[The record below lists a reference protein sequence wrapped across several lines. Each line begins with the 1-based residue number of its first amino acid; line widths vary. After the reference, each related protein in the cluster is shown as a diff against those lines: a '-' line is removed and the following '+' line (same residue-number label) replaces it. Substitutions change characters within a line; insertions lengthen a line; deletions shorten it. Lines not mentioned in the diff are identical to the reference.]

1 MAYKRIDWD
10 REEKSLKK
18 LVKEEEKARIKFKN
32 RQMNEQ
38 LFEDNAEKF
47 FFPLT
52 NTINSGN
59 EKYIN
64 ESKEIQN
71 ELHELT
77 NKFNNALSYY
87 PEIDRAE
94 SIEMPRLNVSNL
106 MASDL
111 HHCVPTGKQEWRLWT
126 N

>member
-71 ELHELT
+71 ELHELS

-87 PEIDRAE
+87 PEIE
-94 SIEMPRLNVSNL
+94 SPVTVPVSS
-106 MASDL
+106 SDSM
-111 HHCVPTGKQEWRLWT
+111 VANRPAT
-126 N
+126 NRELLGC